1 MAGCSQL
8 FSAATPSGGSAP
20 NNTLD
25 AALNIVRNPG
35 TNVAALYTQSTAS
48 SAFAPALTVAPA
60 DWTMFVN
67 YTGGGMSSPTALGVD
82 GAGDVWVTSYPG
94 TVSVF
99 SPTGTPN
106 FPGGITSGGLFH
118 SYALA
123 VDAGNNVWITN
134 EDSTP
139 TGINNN
145 LGTVTTLNEMG
156 QVTSGTGYIAGG
168 IAYPIAIVIDTNQT
182 AWVIDYLNQHLT
194 LLSSSGQPL
203 SGATG
208 YTSTQLQFPI
218 SLAMDANHNAWV
230 GNTYGGTVTKVSA
243 SGQFTSYACC
253 NWAGGIAIDQRGY
266 VWVANYMGNSVS
278 QLGSDGSVVSSGYTD
293 SQGSLQHP
301 QGIAID
307 GAGHVWVTNIMGS
320 SITELAGSAA
330 SSPGQILSGTS
341 GWAEDAGLLEGWAVA
356 VDASGNLWI
365 TNFGNDTLTEIV
377 GLAAPVKTP
386 QVGPAQSP

>member
-1 MAGCSQL
+1 
-8 FSAATPSGGSAP
+8 
-20 NNTLD
+20 
-25 AALNIVRNPG
+25 
-35 TNVAALYTQSTAS
+35 
-48 SAFAPALTVAPA
+48 
-60 DWTMFVN
+60 
-67 YTGGGMSSPTALGVD
+67 
-82 GAGDVWVTSYPG
+82 
-94 TVSVF
+94 
-99 SPTGTPN
+99 
-106 FPGGITSGGLFH
+106 
-118 SYALA
+118 
-123 VDAGNNVWITN
+123 
-134 EDSTP
+134 
-139 TGINNN
+139 
-145 LGTVTTLNEMG
+145 MG

-266 VWVANYMGNSVS
+266 AWVANYMGNSVS
-278 QLGSDGSVVSSGYTD
+278 QVGSDGSVVSSGYTD

-330 SSPGQILSGTS
+330 SSPRTDSVRRLGLGRGCGSLGGLGGRRRRKRQPMDNGLWQRHIDRDCGIGGAGEDPSKSVRHSRLRSRWHPAARPNTHFAQFEFFVFRGTTTLEPQLLCPCRCVALGYKDSDSPAPAGSGCMY
-341 GWAEDAGLLEGWAVA
+341 GFRIRDRK
-356 VDASGNLWI
+356 NLH
-365 TNFGNDTLTEIV
+365 
-377 GLAAPVKTP
+377 
-386 QVGPAQSP
+386 